1 MDTKW
6 QIQAAGKRWA
16 LTIVFVASRSAPH
29 ARIWLLV
36 WCGLCQLDGRSLQA
50 QTNPVVPLFRILS
63 IALQSQR
70 ATVSINSATGCVY
83 TLQTSDGLQNYW
95 TDTTNG
101 PGNGLTL
108 SFDSPVNDRRIFYRV
123 AGLPAQRL
131 TLLPS
136 SPLLNPSETSL
147 PDATVGNAYAVD
159 VSAAATGKAPY
170 DIQYSGSTPDGV
182 SAAVNSN
189 HSSNAVLR
197 LISAGTNLVAGQRRQ
212 LTVSVID
219 ATGNSYIHLYD
230 LRVISP
236 PPALPTAQ
244 VTLKT
249 GTAANLVLAATN
261 GTAPLTWAV
270 VSGALPAGIS
280 LSATGAITGTPTEDA
295 SELDEDGLYTNAFQ
309 VADSFTDRVT
319 GNTVPRI
326 SCGTITTL
334 VRLSYYHNLILNRP
348 NGPAFGGI
356 CVGCHGPSFPPD
368 FTSGSAL
375 SVMYVNAGTG
385 GQCDGTYTYVLPAD
399 PFNSLLY
406 EKLTG
411 PPCGDQMP
419 QGGPYFNSI
428 QSDRVK
434 RWINQLTGADD
445 D

>member
-1 MDTKW
+1 MDTYS
-6 QIQAAGKRWA
+6 QTEMPGRRFPSATVLITSCSAARARSWF
-16 LTIVFVASRSAPH
+16 LASC
-29 ARIWLLV
+29 LLHL
-36 WCGLCQLDGRSLQA
+36 GGGTLLA
-50 QTNPVVPLFRILS
+50 QTNPVVPPFRILS
-63 IALQSQR
+63 VSLQGQR

-83 TLQTSDGLQNYW
+83 TLQMSVEPQSYW
-95 TDTTNG
+95 TDLTNRQ
-101 PGNGLTL
+101 GNGLAL
-108 SFDSPVNDRRIFYRV
+108 GLDSQVTTAQVFYRV
-123 AGLPAQRL
+123 AGLPANRL

-136 SPLLNPSETSL
+136 SPLLNPGETSL
-147 PDATVGNAYAVD
+147 PDATVGGTYATD
-159 VSAAATGKAPY
+159 VSPATTGKPPY
-170 DIQYSGSTPDGV
+170 DLQFSGSTPDGI
-182 SAAVNSN
+182 SAAVINN

-197 LISAGTNLVAGQRRQ
+197 LSSMGTNLVAGQRRQ
-212 LTVSVID
+212 LTATVID
-219 ATGNSYIHLYD
+219 ATRSNYTHSYD
-230 LRVISP
+230 LRVIPP
-236 PPALPTAQ
+236 PPALLTTQ

-249 GTAANLVLAATN
+249 GAPANLVLAAAN
-261 GTAPLTWAV
+261 GTAPLNWTV
-270 VSGALPAGIS
+270 ISGPLPAGTA
-280 LSATGAITGTPTEDA
+280 LSAIGAITGTPTDDA
-295 SELDEDGLYTNAFQ
+295 SELHEDGLYTNVFQ

-319 GNTVPRI
+319 GKTVPRI

-368 FTSGSAL
+368 LTSGSAL